1 MIISIL
7 IAYMLGSIPFGKI
20 ITKLLTGEDIT
31 KTGSKNIGAT
41 NVYRTVSKK
50 AGLLVLLL
58 DGIKPI
64 IAQVI
69 IYYFFTQFYQNYK
82 FLYFLVSIIGHIFP
96 IWLMFKGGKGVACF
110 FGGYL
115 IITPI
120 PTLIAMA
127 VWLLTVKTT
136 KTSSLGALISIFLLT
151 IYQIVSNYGTLNKIT
166 IFTIMLLIF
175 WKHTENIK
183 RLIQGKENKI
193 NL

>member
-7 IAYMLGSIPFGKI
+7 IAYILGSIPFGKI

-82 FLYFLVSIIGHIFP
+82 FLYFLTSIIGHIFP

-127 VWLLTVKTT
+127 VWLLTVKIT

-151 IYQIVSNYGTLNKIT
+151 IYQIVSNYGSLNKIT
-166 IFTIMLLIF
+166 IFTIMILIF

-183 RLIQGKENKI
+183 RLIKGKENKI

>member
-20 ITKLLTGEDIT
+20 VTKLLTGEDIT

-151 IYQIVSNYGTLNKIT
+151 IYQIVSNYGSLNKIT

>member
-69 IYYFFTQFYQNYK
+69 IYYFFPQFYQNYK

-151 IYQIVSNYGTLNKIT
+151 IYQIVSNYGSLNKIT

>member
-69 IYYFFTQFYQNYK
+69 IYYFFAQFYQNYK

-151 IYQIVSNYGTLNKIT
+151 IYQIVSNYGSLNKIT

>member
-69 IYYFFTQFYQNYK
+69 IFYFFTQFYQNYK

-120 PTLIAMA
+120 PTLIAMV

-151 IYQIVSNYGTLNKIT
+151 IYQIVSNYGSLNKIT

>member
-120 PTLIAMA
+120 PALIAMA
-127 VWLLTVKTT
+127 VWLLTVKIT

-151 IYQIVSNYGTLNKIT
+151 IYQIVSNYGSLNKIT

>member
-7 IAYMLGSIPFGKI
+7 IAYILGSIPFGKI

-58 DGIKPI
+58 DGIKPL

-82 FLYFLVSIIGHIFP
+82 FLYFLTSIIGHIFP

-127 VWLLTVKTT
+127 VWLLTVKIT

-151 IYQIVSNYGTLNKIT
+151 IYQIVSNYGSLNKIT

-183 RLIQGKENKI
+183 RLLQGKENKI

>member
-64 IAQVI
+64 IAQII
-69 IYYFFTQFYQNYK
+69 IYYFFAQFYQNYK
-82 FLYFLVSIIGHIFP
+82 FLYFLTSIIGHIFP

-127 VWLLTVKTT
+127 VWLLTVKIT

-151 IYQIVSNYGTLNKIT
+151 IYQIVSNYGSLNRIT

-183 RLIQGKENKI
+183 RLLQGKENKI

>member
-82 FLYFLVSIIGHIFP
+82 FLYFLTSIIGHIFP

-151 IYQIVSNYGTLNKIT
+151 IYQIVSNYGSLNKIT

>member
-7 IAYMLGSIPFGKI
+7 IAYMMGSIPFGKI

-82 FLYFLVSIIGHIFP
+82 FLYFLTSIIGHIFP

-115 IITPI
+115 LITPI

-127 VWLLTVKTT
+127 VWLLTVKIT

-151 IYQIVSNYGTLNKIT
+151 IYQIVSNYGSLNKIT
-166 IFTIMLLIF
+166 IFTIMILIF

>member
-1 MIISIL
+1 MIMSIL

-20 ITKLLTGEDIT
+20 VTKLLTGEDIT

-69 IYYFFTQFYQNYK
+69 IFYFFTQFYQNYK

-120 PTLIAMA
+120 PTLIAIT
-127 VWLLTVKTT
+127 VWLLTVKIT
-136 KTSSLGALISIFLLT
+136 KTSSLGGLISIFLLT
-151 IYQIVSNYGTLNKIT
+151 IYQIVSNYGSLNKIT

>member
-20 ITKLLTGEDIT
+20 VTKLLTGEDIT

-120 PTLIAMA
+120 PTLIAIT
-127 VWLLTVKTT
+127 VWLLTVKIT

-151 IYQIVSNYGTLNKIT
+151 IYQIVSNYGSLNKIT

-193 NL
+193 NF

>member
-20 ITKLLTGEDIT
+20 ITKLLTGGDIT

-82 FLYFLVSIIGHIFP
+82 FLYFLTSIIGHIFP
-96 IWLMFKGGKGVACF
+96 IWLMFKGVIGVACF

-127 VWLLTVKTT
+127 VWLLTVKIT

-151 IYQIVSNYGTLNKIT
+151 IYQIVSNYGSLNKIT
-166 IFTIMLLIF
+166 IFTIMILIF
-175 WKHTENIK
+175 WKHNENIK

>member
-82 FLYFLVSIIGHIFP
+82 FLYFLTSIIGHIFP

-127 VWLLTVKTT
+127 VWLLTVKIT
-136 KTSSLGALISIFLLT
+136 KTSSLGALITIFLLT
-151 IYQIVSNYGTLNKIT
+151 IYQIVSNYGSLNKIT
-166 IFTIMLLIF
+166 IFTIMILIF

>member
-20 ITKLLTGEDIT
+20 VTKLLTGEDIT

-110 FGGYL
+110 FGGNL

-127 VWLLTVKTT
+127 VWLLTVKIT

-151 IYQIVSNYGTLNKIT
+151 IYQIVSNYGSLNKIT

-193 NL
+193 NF

>member
-20 ITKLLTGEDIT
+20 VTKLLTGEDIT

-69 IYYFFTQFYQNYK
+69 IFYFFTQFYQNYK

-120 PTLIAMA
+120 PTLIAIT
-127 VWLLTVKTT
+127 VWLLTVKIT

-151 IYQIVSNYGTLNKIT
+151 IYQIVSNYGSLNKIT

>member
-1 MIISIL
+1 MIISFL

-64 IAQVI
+64 IAQII
-69 IYYFFTQFYQNYK
+69 IYYFFAQFYQNYK
-82 FLYFLVSIIGHIFP
+82 FLYFLTSIIGHIFP

-127 VWLLTVKTT
+127 VWLLTVKIT

-151 IYQIVSNYGTLNKIT
+151 IYQIVSNYGSLNKIT
-166 IFTIMLLIF
+166 IFTIMILIF
-175 WKHTENIK
+175 SKHTENIK
-183 RLIQGKENKI
+183 RLLQGKENKI

>member
-50 AGLLVLLL
+50 AGLLVLFL

-127 VWLLTVKTT
+127 VWLLTVKIT

-151 IYQIVSNYGTLNKIT
+151 IYQIVSNYGSLNKIT

>member
-20 ITKLLTGEDIT
+20 VTKLLTGEDIT

-69 IYYFFTQFYQNYK
+69 IFYFFTQFYQNYK

-120 PTLIAMA
+120 TTLIAIT
-127 VWLLTVKTT
+127 VWLLTVKIT

-151 IYQIVSNYGTLNKIT
+151 IYQIVSNYGSLNKIT

-193 NL
+193 NF

>member
-82 FLYFLVSIIGHIFP
+82 FLYFLTSIIGHIFP

-127 VWLLTVKTT
+127 VWLLTVKIT

-151 IYQIVSNYGTLNKIT
+151 IYQIVSNYGSLNKIT

-183 RLIQGKENKI
+183 RLLQGKENKI

>member
-20 ITKLLTGEDIT
+20 ITKLLTGKDIT

-120 PTLIAMA
+120 PTLIAMV

-151 IYQIVSNYGTLNKIT
+151 IYQIVSNYGSLNKIT